1 LATKSET
8 GTPEHP
14 TVRGAGAGQ
23 WRYAAKRA
31 QHGFVRHRGIDS
43 AAALAYFAAL
53 TAFPASLAIVSAI
66 AIYQGK
72 DGAYRL
78 VLSIAEEVLQPS
90 TVEVLREPLE
100 QLFSIGNPG
109 IALGIGLLLSLWT
122 LSGYSTAFGRAVNTA
137 YEVLEGRALWKFR
150 GLMLLVAAFLFLPLG
165 AAAACLIVTPNI
177 LLITAGDAAEPWVLA
192 WSIVRWPLAIVLIG
206 LAIAVLYYA
215 TPNVRHER
223 IRWVSHGALFAI
235 VVSSLATA
243 AMALYVSTVAPYDRI
258 YGWLGGGL
266 AVLLWLYIINLVA
279 VFGAEVDA
287 EVMRLRQLNS
297 GIPAEETVQV
307 PVRDTTRNLALAK
320 QRADDIAEGRGIRE
334 SAQNPGN

>member
-1 LATKSET
+1 MSADQTTS
-8 GTPEHP
+8 EHP
-14 TVRGAGAGQ
+14 TVRGARPGQ
-23 WRYAAKRA
+23 WRYAVQRA

-66 AIYQGK
+66 AIQQGK
-72 DGAYRL
+72 EGAYKL
-78 VLSIAEEVLQPS
+78 VLNIAEEVLQSS
-90 TVEVLREPLE
+90 TVEVLREPVQ
-100 QLFSIGNPG
+100 QLFSISNPWV
-109 IALGIGLLLSLWT
+109 ALVLGLLLTLWT

-150 GLMLLVAAFLFLPLG
+150 GTMLGVAAFLMIPLG
-165 AAAACLIVTPNI
+165 AAAACLIVTPSI
-177 LLITAGDAAEPWVLA
+177 LTITAGSAAEPWVPL
-192 WSIVRWPLAIVLIG
+192 WSVVRWPLAIALVG
-206 LAIAVLYYA
+206 LVIAVLYYA

-223 IRWVSHGALFAI
+223 IRWVSHGAAFAI
-235 VVSSLATA
+235 VASSAATG

-307 PVRDTTRNLALAK
+307 PLRDTARNLALAT
-320 QRADDIAEGRGIRE
+320 QRADDIAEGRRIRE
-334 SAQNPGN
+334 AAEGD